1 MFDPLKVFIIAG
13 EPSGDALGG
22 DVMAGLKELCSNITF
37 QGIGGPNMQAHGLES
52 LFDMSE
58 LSVMGLA
65 EILPKIPPFETAY
78 FTNCPSRHRC
88 WLLM

>member
-1 MFDPLKVFIIAG
+1 MSDPLKVFIIAG

-22 DVMAGLKELCSNITF
+22 DVMAGLKELCPNITF
-37 QGIGGPNMQAHGLES
+37 QGIGGPNMQRQGLES

-65 EILPKIPPFETAY
+65 EILPKYRHLKRRISQTAQAAIAG
-78 FTNCPSRHRC
+78 H
-88 WLLM
+88 LM